1 MVQLCEAVRSFV
13 VASFA
18 IFLTAAALPPM
29 SNASRDPLR
38 EQIIASASAL
48 PPGKLDFDRTT
59 RLERKGGGSLLRQV
73 RTERWDGE
81 HWTLVSVDGKDPS
94 ERERRALQRRENTDD
109 VPGYHQLARIM
120 AAAQDR
126 RIDESGRTILM
137 VPVLPAGT
145 VLADGKDI
153 SQHLKGEAILGNRAG
168 RPWVERLTVSE
179 REPFKLNLL
188 IKVTSFEQVNNYRIS
203 ADGEPRLVAQRNASV
218 GSMFGYSGGE
228 KSEVLY
234 AYR

>member
-1 MVQLCEAVRSFV
+1 ML

-18 IFLTAAALPPM
+18 FFLVSASLPPVGDLI
-29 SNASRDPLR
+29 RDPVR
-38 EQIIASASAL
+38 DQIIASARAVSPEQL
-48 PPGKLDFDRTT
+48 SFERTT

-81 HWTLVSVDGKDPS
+81 RWTLVSIDGKDPS
-94 ERERRALQRRENTDD
+94 AREQRALERRIGTEQ
-109 VPGYHQLARIM
+109 VPGYYQLARIM
-120 AAAQDR
+120 AAAKDQRVD
-126 RIDESGRTILM
+126 DNGRTVLI
-137 VPVLPAGT
+137 VPVLPAGS

-153 SQHLKGEAILGNRAG
+153 SSHLQGEAVLGNRNG
-168 RPWVERLTVSE
+168 RPWVQRLTVTQ

-188 IKVTSFEQVNNYRIS
+188 IKVTSFEQVNDYRIS
-203 ADGEPRLVAQRNASV
+203 AEGAPRLVAQVNDSV

>member
-1 MVQLCEAVRSFV
+1 MRRLL
-13 VASFA
+13 VASLSV
-18 IFLTAAALPPM
+18 FLVAAALPSVGAIGDP
-29 SNASRDPLR
+29 PLR
-38 EQIIASASAL
+38 DEIVASASAL
-48 PPGKLDFDRTT
+48 SPDRLSFERTT

-81 HWTLVSVDGKDPS
+81 RWTLVSIDGKNPS
-94 ERERRALQRRENTDD
+94 SREQRALERRTRPED

-120 AAAQDR
+120 AAATAQR
-126 RIDESGRTILM
+126 VDEHGRTVLI
-137 VPVLPAGT
+137 VPVLPAGS

-153 SQHLKGEAILGNRAG
+153 SSHLKGEAVLGNRG
-168 RPWVERLTVSE
+168 GKPWVQRLTVTQ

-188 IKVTSFEQVNNYRIS
+188 IKVTSFEQVNDYRIS
-203 ADGEPRLVAQRNASV
+203 ADGAPRLVAQVNDSV
-218 GSMFGYSGGE
+218 GSMFGYTGGE

>member
-1 MVQLCEAVRSFV
+1 MRIVL

-18 IFLTAAALPPM
+18 FLLAAAGLPPVGDIM
-29 SNASRDPLR
+29 RDPLR
-38 EQIIASASAL
+38 EQIVASASAVSPQQL
-48 PPGKLDFDRTT
+48 SFERTT

-81 HWTLVSVDGKDPS
+81 NWTLVSIDGKEPS
-94 ERERRALQRRENTDD
+94 AREHKALERRIRSEQ

-120 AAAQDR
+120 AAAKEQR
-126 RIDESGRTILM
+126 TDERGRTVLI
-137 VPVLPAGT
+137 VPVLPAGS
-145 VLADGKDI
+145 VMADGKDI
-153 SQHLKGEAILGNRAG
+153 SSHLQGEAVLGARGG
-168 RPWVERLTVSE
+168 RPWVQRLTVTQ

-188 IKVTSFEQVNNYRIS
+188 IKVTSFEQINDYRMS
-203 ADGEPRLVAQRNASV
+203 SDGAPRLVAQINDSV